1 MNQLPKA
8 DKILK
13 AIPLI
18 SLLILI
24 CSLVKN
30 YIYYEYFGININ
42 EFIGLSEF
50 PLLFISE
57 IKLYLIFIISLIIM
71 LPFIFLKTLLKKT
84 LEKKYSHFN

>member
-50 PLLFISE
+50 S
-57 IKLYLIFIISLIIM
+57 
-71 LPFIFLKTLLKKT
+71 
-84 LEKKYSHFN
+84 